1 MVPLTQAE
9 VSTLQR
15 ADSQS
20 GYANV
25 SVLSGRPTPY
35 KQAAALTR
43 GDAARTALLPRSHL
57 VKLGSF
63 SLSRLIASVA
73 VREFPNPIA
82 RLGVYRHEAAVS
94 WQEHRVQL
102 PRRRE
107 RETPGNRDKPPVVPP
122 WSPGPSPAAS
132 PATVERER
140 VLKLT

>member
-25 SVLSGRPTPY
+25 SVLSGRPTLY

-73 VREFPNPIA
+73 VRDLPNPIA

-107 RETPGNRDKPPVVPP
+107 REITREQSGRGCAP
-122 WSPGPSPAAS
+122 WTGAFTRGLSGHR
-132 PATVERER
+132 REGTR
-140 VLKLT
+140 T